1 MGRGSDVIMETRQ
14 NYEIRQAIK
23 AIKEYLKMLIIL
35 EEQQT
40 DIADKLPFE
49 RMNLELSMA
58 IKNLEYQLEKE
69 KEEKLVRLTT
79 TVWSSSA
86 IKKFHTNYLPGS
98 TCYVLQ
104 DDTFYIL
111 NKNHEW
117 VKM

>member
-1 MGRGSDVIMETRQ
+1 MKTKQDYKIHQTIEL
-14 NYEIRQAIK
+14 
-23 AIKEYLKMLIIL
+23 IKEYISTLTIL

-49 RMNLELSMA
+49 KMKLKLSIA

-104 DDTFYIL
+104 DDDFYIL

-117 VKM
+117 VKV